1 MITVKIGKRGQI
13 TIPRDIRRNLG
24 LKEGDK
30 IALISQGDRA
40 ILQPITKT
48 LLDLKGSVP
57 VKTTQDFEAIRQHV
71 VSERARK
78 QASHER

>member
-48 LLDLKGSVP
+48 S
-57 VKTTQDFEAIRQHV
+57 
-71 VSERARK
+71 
-78 QASHER
+78 